1 MARKVSLTVNAN
13 PIELDSFVEGYVYHV
28 AAGILASLKGT
39 GAIKKLELDV
49 DSDGDVKITLNGADV
64 PLSFFPVQII
74 KSTLD
79 GMVSSLKGVEKEMST
94 FSLRVTQ

>member
-1 MARKVSLTVNAN
+1 MARKTSLTVNGKT
-13 PIELDSFVEGYVYHV
+13 ITLDYFVEGYVYHV

-39 GAIKKLELDV
+39 GEIKKLELDV

-74 KSTLD
+74 KNTLA
-79 GMVSSLKGVEKEMST
+79 GMVASLKGVSGKMST
-94 FSLRVTQ
+94 LSLRVTQ